1 MSFLYMYLKKVI
13 VNIPN
18 IRKSCKKE
26 ITFMKSYFSFVN
38 YFYDFIRS
46 FNNLLDN

>member
-1 MSFLYMYLKKVI
+1 MYLKKVI

-26 ITFMKSYFSFVN
+26 ITFMKSYFSFVFFDDFLFYKKLK
-38 YFYDFIRS
+38 YFVG
-46 FNNLLDN
+46 